1 MSLPPCGTA
10 GRPRLYA
17 SICALTIALW
27 PASEADKARAD
38 GESDSDWDQALYEYE
53 LEVAVDDLATQA
65 EDFRTQ
71 GPEVHQAFWEG
82 YDESIANA

>member
-1 MSLPPCGTA
+1 
-10 GRPRLYA
+10 
-17 SICALTIALW
+17 
-27 PASEADKARAD
+27 
-38 GESDSDWDQALYEYE
+38 
-53 LEVAVDDLATQA
+53 VAVDDLATQA